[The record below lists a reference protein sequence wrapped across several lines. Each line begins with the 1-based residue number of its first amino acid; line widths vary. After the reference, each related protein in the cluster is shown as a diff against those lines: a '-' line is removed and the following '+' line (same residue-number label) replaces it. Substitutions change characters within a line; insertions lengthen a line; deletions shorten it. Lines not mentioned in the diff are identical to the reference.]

1 MIKFNMTEL
10 YNMVQFLKYVKDE
23 MNDVQVR
30 ILHNGVSISTIEKL
44 IIKFQNEYDR
54 RYNEEI

>member
-10 YNMVQFLKYVKDE
+10 YNMIQFLKYVKDE

-30 ILHNGVSISTIEKL
+30 ILHNGVSISMIEKL